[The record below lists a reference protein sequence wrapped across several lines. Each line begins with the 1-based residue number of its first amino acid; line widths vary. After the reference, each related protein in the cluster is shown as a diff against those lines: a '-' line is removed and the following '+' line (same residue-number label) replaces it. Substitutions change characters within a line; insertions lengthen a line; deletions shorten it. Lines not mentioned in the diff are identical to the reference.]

1 MKLIVAKKAGFCM
14 GVKRALEMVL
24 DRARD
29 EKDAIFTY
37 GPMIH
42 NPQVV
47 SLLSLK
53 KISSSRD
60 LDDFSDEVVCF
71 ISAHGISPERR
82 KSLKATGA
90 YICDASCPDVMKV
103 QGIIKKY
110 AGKGY
115 STVIFGDRG
124 HTEVEGL
131 LGFSEG
137 RGMVINGVED
147 VDELPSLDKICLVSQ
162 TTRNRDEYMKVAN
175 AVRARYQ
182 EVQVFNTICS
192 STLSRQEEVIEISKT
207 VDAMVV
213 VGGKNSAN
221 TARLSLIA
229 GELVPVFQVET
240 AEELDMEE
248 LGKYRTV
255 GVTAGA
261 STPNW
266 LIQGVVDHLRGWSWR
281 KKIWPLR
288 WLYRAAAVVVKAN
301 FFIAFG
307 GACLTAAAMRL
318 LGIPLLWPALL
329 LSFSLILAIY
339 NLNIFADQPAI
350 LLNQPSRDR
359 FFHNNR
365 PLLRMLNLFSL
376 VTAFVCAAVLGTGV
390 FLLTVFTL
398 LSGLAYSSTIFPSS
412 FPGRRLKN
420 LTGLKE
426 FLSSLGWGVVAVLVP
441 AAASGTDR
449 PSTMAILVAFLFVFS
464 IMFVRSTLFAIRDL
478 QGDRL
483 VGRETLPVVLGVDRT
498 KIVLLLLI
506 TLNALVLILADILGW
521 VPVSGYYYLAV
532 IAYGCVYLIL
542 YHKRILYQGLVHEVL
557 VDGQL
562 ILAGLIAGI
571 IQ

>member
-1 MKLIVAKKAGFCM
+1 M

>member
-1 MKLIVAKKAGFCM
+1 VKLIVAKKAGFCM

-24 DRARD
+24 DRAREENND
-29 EKDAIFTY
+29 IFTY

-60 LDDFSDEVVCF
+60 LDDFSEEVVCF

-90 YICDASCPDVMKV
+90 CICDASCPDVMTA

-137 RGMVINGVED
+137 KGMVINGLEE
-147 VDELPSLDKICLVSQ
+147 VDGLPSLDKVCLVSQ
-162 TTRNRDEYMKVAN
+162 TTRNMDEFRKVAD
-175 AVRARYQ
+175 AVQARYQ
-182 EVQVFNTICS
+182 EVEVFNTICS
-192 STLSRQEEVIEISKT
+192 STLSRQEEVIEMSGK

-229 GELVPVFQVET
+229 GEFVPVFQVET
-240 AEELDMEE
+240 AEELNMDE
-248 LGKYRTV
+248 LSRYKIV

-281 KKIWPLR
+281 KKKLPMR
-288 WLYRAAAVVVKAN
+288 WLYSVAAVVVKAN

-318 LGIPLLWPALL
+318 LGIQILWPAML
-329 LSFSLILAIY
+329 LSFSLFLTIY

-350 LLNQPSRDR
+350 LLNQPSRYR
-359 FFHNNR
+359 FFHNHR
-365 PLLRMLNLFSL
+365 LILRWLNVLSL
-376 VTAFVCAAVLGTGV
+376 ATAFVCAAFLGVGA
-390 FLLTVFTL
+390 FLLTVITL
-398 LSGLAYSSTIFPSS
+398 ISGLAYSSTIFPPS
-412 FPGRRLKN
+412 FLGSRLKN

-441 AAASGTDR
+441 AAATGTDR
-449 PSTMAILVAFLFVFS
+449 PSTIAIMIVFLFVFS
-464 IMFVRSTLFAIRDL
+464 IMFVRSTLFAIRDI

-506 TLNALVLILADILGW
+506 TLNALGLVIAGILGW

-532 IAYGCVYLIL
+532 IAYGCIYLIL
-542 YHKRILYQGLVHEVL
+542 YHKRILYRGLVHEVL

-562 ILAGLIAGI
+562 LLAGLIAGI
-571 IQ
+571 FR

>member
-1 MKLIVAKKAGFCM
+1 M

-82 KSLKATGA
+82 QSLKATGA

>member
-24 DRARD
+24 DRAR
-29 EKDAIFTY
+29 EEGDAIFTY

-53 KISSSRD
+53 NISSTRNP
-60 LDDFSDEVVCF
+60 DDFSEGSICF
-71 ISAHGISPERR
+71 ISAHGISPETRR
-82 KSLKATGA
+82 SLKATGA
-90 YICDASCPDVMKV
+90 CVCDASCPDVMKV
-103 QGIIKKY
+103 QGIIKKF

-131 LGFSEG
+131 LGFSRGEG
-137 RGMVINGVED
+137 RVVNSVEE
-147 VDELPSLDKICLVSQ
+147 VEELPSLDKVCLVSQ
-162 TTRNRDEYMKVAN
+162 TTRNLDEYRKVAD
-175 AVRARYQ
+175 ALRKRYK
-182 EVQVFNTICS
+182 EVQVFDTICS
-192 STLSRQEEVIEISKT
+192 STLSRQEEVIEMSGK

-221 TARLSLIA
+221 TARLSRIA
-229 GELVPVFQVET
+229 RDLVPVFQVET
-240 AEELDMEE
+240 ADELNMDE
-248 LGKYRTV
+248 LGRYRTI

-281 KKIWPLR
+281 KKILPFR
-288 WLYRAAAVVVKAN
+288 WLYRVAAVIVKAN

-318 LGIPLLWPALL
+318 LSIPILWPALL
-329 LSFSLILAIY
+329 LSFSLFLAIY

-365 PLLRMLNLFSL
+365 LLLRSLNLL
-376 VTAFVCAAVLGTGV
+376 ALITAFVCAAFLGVGV

-398 LSGLAYSSTIFPSS
+398 LSGLAYSYTIFPSS
-412 FPGRRLKN
+412 FPSSRLKN

-426 FLSSLGWGVVAVLVP
+426 FLSSLGWGGCGCP
-441 AAASGTDR
+441 GTGRRYR
-449 PSTMAILVAFLFVFS
+449 PRAPRNHCCRSRLS
-464 IMFVRSTLFAIRDL
+464 ICIQHYFR
-478 QGDRL
+478 Q
-483 VGRETLPVVLGVDRT
+483 VDS
-498 KIVLLLLI
+498 LCH
-506 TLNALVLILADILGW
+506 
-521 VPVSGYYYLAV
+521 P
-532 IAYGCVYLIL
+532 
-542 YHKRILYQGLVHEVL
+542 
-557 VDGQL
+557 
-562 ILAGLIAGI
+562 
-571 IQ
+571 

>member
-1 MKLIVAKKAGFCM
+1 M

-24 DRARD
+24 DRTRK
-29 EKDAIFTY
+29 EKHAIFTY

-53 KISSSRD
+53 KISSSRN
-60 LDDFSDEVVCF
+60 LDDFSGKVVCF
-71 ISAHGISPERR
+71 ISAHGISPGRR
-82 KSLKATGA
+82 RSLQATGA
-90 YICDASCPDVMKV
+90 CICDASCPDVMKV

-110 AGKGY
+110 AGMDY
-115 STVIFGDRG
+115 ATVIFGDRG

-131 LGFSEG
+131 LGFSG
-137 RGMVINGVED
+137 GKGKVVDSVEE
-147 VDELPSLDKICLVSQ
+147 VERLPSLDKVCLVSQ
-162 TTRNRDEYMKVAN
+162 TTRNQDEYRKVAD
-175 AVRARYQ
+175 ALRDRYQ
-182 EVQVFNTICS
+182 EVLVFNTICS
-192 STLSRQEEVIEISKT
+192 STLSRQEEVIEMSGK

-221 TARLSLIA
+221 TARLSQIA
-229 GELVPVFQVET
+229 RELVPVFQVET
-240 AEELDMEE
+240 ADELNMDE
-248 LGKYRTV
+248 LGRYRIV

-266 LIQGVVDHLRGWSWR
+266 LIQGVVEHLRGWTWR
-281 KKIWPLR
+281 KKILPLR
-288 WLYRAAAVVVKAN
+288 WLYRLAAIIVKTN
-301 FFIAFG
+301 FFIALG

-318 LGIPLLWPALL
+318 LGIHIFWPALL
-329 LSFSLILAIY
+329 LSFSLVLSIY
-339 NLNIFADQPAI
+339 NLNLFADQPSI
-350 LLNQPSRDR
+350 LINQPSRHR

-365 PLLRMLNLFSL
+365 LLLRWLNLFSL
-376 VTAFVCAAVLGTGV
+376 VTAFVCAAFLGTGA

-398 LSGLAYSSTIFPSS
+398 LSGLAYSFTIFPTT
-412 FPGRRLKN
+412 FPGSRLKN

-441 AAASGTDR
+441 AASTGTEC
-449 PSTMAILVAFLFVFS
+449 PSTVTIMVVFLFVFS
-464 IMFVRSTLFAIRDL
+464 IMFVRATLFAIRDI

-506 TLNALVLILADILGW
+506 ILNALVLMLADLLGW
-521 VPVSGYYYLAV
+521 VSGSGYYYLAV

-542 YHKRILYQGLVHEVL
+542 YHKRIICRGLVHEVL

-562 ILAGLIAGI
+562 LLAGLIAVI

>member
-24 DRARD
+24 DRARED
-29 EKDAIFTY
+29 NNDIFTY

-53 KISSSRD
+53 KIFSSRD
-60 LDDFSDEVVCF
+60 LDDFSEEVVCF

-90 YICDASCPDVMKV
+90 CICDASCPDVMKV

-137 RGMVINGVED
+137 KGMVINSVEE
-147 VDELPSLDKICLVSQ
+147 VAELPSMDKVCLVSQ
-162 TTRNRDEYMKVAN
+162 TTRNLDEFGRVAD
-175 AVRARYQ
+175 ALQARYQ

-192 STLSRQEEVIEISKT
+192 STLSRQEEVIEISEK

-221 TARLSLIA
+221 TAKLSLIA

-288 WLYRAAAVVVKAN
+288 WLYSAAAVVVKAN

-307 GACLTAAAMRL
+307 GACLTAASMRL
-318 LGIPLLWPALL
+318 LGIHILWPALL
-329 LSFSLILAIY
+329 LSFSLILSIY

-350 LLNQPSRDR
+350 FLNQPSRYR

-365 PLLRMLNLFSL
+365 LLLRLLNVLSL
-376 VTAFVCAAVLGTGV
+376 ATAFVCTVFLGTGP
-390 FLLTVFTL
+390 FLLTVITL

-441 AAASGTDR
+441 AAATGTDR
-449 PSTMAILVAFLFVFS
+449 PSTIAIMIVFLFVFS
-464 IMFVRSTLFAIRDL
+464 IMFVRSTLFAIRDI

-498 KIVLLLLI
+498 KIVLLSLI
-506 TLNALVLILADILGW
+506 TLNALGLVMAGILGW